1 MKHYT
6 TLIVLLLLCASYNV
20 MAERSK
26 TIIFYGEPIA
36 KNVYA
41 HQGIEEELKDFSIFE
56 LNTEK
61 INAYVKNQYFDEKL
75 YVKLGEQH
83 DWKLRLFEN
92 DIRAYNYLLREID
105 GDKSRNLERTKNIT
119 YKGFETTNNGGEVR
133 LSIKNDWFW
142 GMVTADKTEW
152 IIQPVSDFVSGA
164 DAKHFI
170 VYDATDVIDSE
181 SRTCAT
187 TDAHRFMSDNNIDAT
202 NAKQAVVC
210 KTLELALAAD
220 RSMFNKYGGAS
231 GTANYLTS
239 IVNLIQPNYDP
250 FDLEYAIVEQVIV
263 SGTDPWTSSTNAST
277 LLTSFSCWAGAGT
290 SSQLGCTGASNF
302 TNTHDLGQ
310 LWSDRDFDGTTVG
323 LAWTPGVCN
332 SLFKYNCIEDFGSL
346 QSMRVTSAHEIGH
359 NLGSPHD
366 STNGFI
372 MQPSVNSSATQF
384 STNSANIFNNTI
396 SSSSCLSV
404 CENCFTLNS
413 VQTANCDASTS
424 TYDLEINISH
434 SNNSGLITIAI
445 DGQFYT
451 ANFGNSP
458 QTIIVSDLTANA
470 AQGIEVTIQDSTAP
484 SCIATAFYDAPISI
498 CQCVTAA
505 SEDFNDCAL
514 PDGWTNNATGSTANA
529 DWDFSAGT
537 SDNPGN
543 LDGTCMVHFDE
554 DFFDGDGGEAMEL
567 ISPSYDLSNYESAD
581 LTFDYNHRP
590 YDGGAFT
597 TDVWFNGAWTNVL
610 TVTNN
615 ACGQWGTCDYPQAD
629 IDVTPYLSNDFKVR
643 FAYTDEGGDGW
654 QWYVGFDN
662 FEICGIP
669 NAQQATC
676 DTPTNHT
683 ELAIGATTLTL
694 GWDDVTAANSYEIA
708 GRKQGGNW
716 GIYPAATNPRS
727 FSGVQ
732 PNTTY
737 QWAVRSVC
745 DDGEKSEW
753 SAVRTFTTPSGKNN
767 SQLTDPFDN
776 SNGVLSM
783 NIYPNP
789 AKNMLNLSYN
799 NPINNEMTIRI
810 VDVVGRQVL
819 MQKHTSSIENN
830 LVLDISTLEK
840 GYYFVEIDN
849 GETNA
854 IEKLMV
860 W

>member
-6 TLIVLLLLCASYNV
+6 TFLVLLLLCANYNM

-26 TIIFYGEPIA
+26 TTAFLGEPIA

-41 HQGIEEELKDFSIFE
+41 HQGIEGELKDFAIFE

-75 YVKLGEQH
+75 HLKLGEQH
-83 DWKLRLFEN
+83 DWKLNLFEH
-92 DIRAYNYLLREID
+92 DVRADNYLLREID
-105 GDKSRNLERTKNIT
+105 GDKSRSLERTENIT
-119 YKGFETTNNGGEVR
+119 YKGFVAGNNGGEVR

-152 IIQPVSDFVSGA
+152 IIQPVSDFVSNA
-164 DAKHFI
+164 NEKHFI
-170 VYDATDVIDSE
+170 VYDAEDVLNTE

-187 TDAHRFMSDNNIDAT
+187 NDAHRLADRFQDT
-202 NAKQAVVC
+202 QAKQAAVC
-210 KTLELALAAD
+210 QTLELALAAD
-220 RSMFNKYGGAS
+220 KSMFDKRGGTSA
-231 GTANYLTS
+231 TADYLTS
-239 IVNLIQPNYDP
+239 IVNLIQPNYAP
-250 FDLEYAIVEQVIV
+250 FDLEFLIVEQVIV
-263 SGTDPWTSSTNAST
+263 SGTDPWTSRTDASA

-302 TNTHDLGQ
+302 ANTHDLGQ
-310 LWSDRDFDGTTVG
+310 LWSDRNFDGTTVG
-323 LAWTPGVCN
+323 LAWTGTLCN
-332 SLFKYNCIEDFGSL
+332 SLFKYNCIEDFGGL

-359 NLGSPHD
+359 NLGAAHD

-384 STNSANIFNNTI
+384 STTSTNSISSTI
-396 SSSSCLSV
+396 SSASCLSV

-413 VQTANCDASTS
+413 VQTTNCNPNTS
-424 TYDLEINISH
+424 TYDLEISISH
-434 SNNSGLITIAI
+434 NNNSGIVTILIN
-445 DGQFYT
+445 GQFYT
-451 ANFGNSP
+451 ANFGSSP
-458 QTIIVSDLTANA
+458 QTITISGLEANA
-470 AQGIEVTIQDSTAP
+470 TEGVEVQIQDSAFP
-484 SCIATAFYDAPISI
+484 SCFATAFYDAPIAI

-514 PDGWTNNATGSTANA
+514 PSGWTNNATGTTTNA

-537 SDNPGN
+537 TDNPGN
-543 LDGTCMVHFDE
+543 IDGTCMVHFDE
-554 DFFDGDGGEAMEL
+554 DFFDSNGGEAMEL

-590 YDGGAFT
+590 YDGGAFS
-597 TDVWFNGAWTNVL
+597 TDVWFNGNWVNVL
-610 TVTNN
+610 TVTQA
-615 ACGQWGTCDYPQAD
+615 ACGQWGCDYPQAD
-629 IDVTPYLSNDFKVR
+629 INITPYLSNDFKVR

-683 ELAIGATTLTL
+683 ELAIGATTITL
-694 GWDDVTAANSYEIA
+694 GWDDVTAANSYQIA

-716 GIYPAATNPRS
+716 SVYNANTNPRT
-727 FSGVQ
+727 FSGIQ

-753 SAVRTFTTPSGKNN
+753 SAVRTFTTAAGKTN
-767 SQLTDPFDN
+767 SQLADPFGDAN
-776 SNGVLSM
+776 SVLSM

-789 AKNMLNLSYN
+789 AKNTLNLSYS
-799 NPINNEMTIRI
+799 NPTENTVTIRI

-819 MQKHTSSIENN
+819 VEQHTSSIENN
-830 LVLDISTLEK
+830 LMLDISTLEK

-849 GETNA
+849 GEANA